1 MATSKV
7 VLPDN
12 EERTLIGKV
21 FTKLVKVMTDIFVM
35 KNGDVISLDINY
47 PYLVKLDKET
57 TEALF
62 YLFDDFGS
70 MIHIPNAREFKK
82 YVCPS
87 KADLEKG
94 IDLEEYR
101 KKALQVRLNSER
113 SKVLARTQY
122 YYDLNG
128 ILHDWHKLD
137 LSEAQVKDI
146 FVENNYFQFTPEDV
160 DDVPVILTKEAFPLV
175 TEKNVN
181 IVEYSARQYSIELN
195 LISFRCDIG
204 LFTSQSFNFY
214 IPTVKKDS

>member
-1 MATSKV
+1 MATTKV
-7 VLPDN
+7 ILPDN
-12 EERTLIGKV
+12 DERTLIGKV
-21 FTKLVKVMTDIFVM
+21 FTKLVKVMTDIYIM
-35 KNGDVISLDINY
+35 KTGDVVSLDINY
-47 PYLVKLDKET
+47 PYMIKLDDET
-57 TEALF
+57 TKALF

-87 KADLEKG
+87 KADLEKN

-101 KKALQVRLNSER
+101 KKAVQVRLNSER
-113 SKVLARTQY
+113 SNVIARTQY

-128 ILHDWHKLD
+128 ILHDWHKLN
-137 LSEAQVKDI
+137 LTEAQINDI
-146 FVENNYFQFTPEDV
+146 FVENNYFQFVPEDV

-175 TEKNVN
+175 TEKNTD
-181 IVEYSARQYSIELN
+181 IVEYSARQYSNELN

-214 IPTVKKDS
+214 IPMVKKDS

>member
-21 FTKLVKVMTDIFVM
+21 FTKLIKVMTDIFIM

-122 YYDLNG
+122 YKDLNG

-146 FVENNYFQFTPEDV
+146 FVENNYFQFTPEDT

-175 TEKNVN
+175 TEKNAN
-181 IVEYSARQYSIELN
+181 IVEYSARQYSNELN

-214 IPTVKKDS
+214 IPMVKKDS

>member
-21 FTKLVKVMTDIFVM
+21 FTKLVKVMTDIFIM

-87 KADLEKG
+87 KADFEKG

-146 FVENNYFQFTPEDV
+146 FVENNYFQFTPEDA

-175 TEKNVN
+175 TEKNAN
-181 IVEYSARQYSIELN
+181 IVEYSARQYSNELN

-214 IPTVKKDS
+214 IPMVKKDS

>member
-21 FTKLVKVMTDIFVM
+21 FTKLVKVMTDIFIM

-128 ILHDWHKLD
+128 ILHDWYKLD
-137 LSEAQVKDI
+137 LSEDQVKDI

-181 IVEYSARQYSIELN
+181 IVEYSARQYSNELN

-214 IPTVKKDS
+214 IPMVKKDS

>member
-1 MATSKV
+1 MATSKA

-21 FTKLVKVMTDIFVM
+21 FTKLVKVMADIFIM

-113 SKVLARTQY
+113 GKVLARTQY

-146 FVENNYFQFTPEDV
+146 FVENNYFQFTPEDA

-175 TEKNVN
+175 TEKNAN
-181 IVEYSARQYSIELN
+181 IVEYSARQYSNELN

-214 IPTVKKDS
+214 IPMVKKDS

>member
-21 FTKLVKVMTDIFVM
+21 FTKLVKVMTDIFIM

-57 TEALF
+57 MEALF

-82 YVCPS
+82 YTCPS
-87 KADLEKG
+87 KADLDKG

-128 ILHDWHKLD
+128 ILHDWHKLG

-181 IVEYSARQYSIELN
+181 IVEYSARQYSNELN

-214 IPTVKKDS
+214 IPMVKKDS

>member
-21 FTKLVKVMTDIFVM
+21 FTKLVKVMTDIFIM

-70 MIHIPNAREFKK
+70 MIHIQNAREFKK

-181 IVEYSARQYSIELN
+181 IVEYSARQYSNELN

-214 IPTVKKDS
+214 IPMVKKDS

>member
-21 FTKLVKVMTDIFVM
+21 FTKLVKVMTDIFIM

-57 TEALF
+57 AEALF

-101 KKALQVRLNSER
+101 KKALQVRLNSEH

-146 FVENNYFQFTPEDV
+146 FVENNYFKFTPEDV

-181 IVEYSARQYSIELN
+181 IVEYSARQYSNELN

-214 IPTVKKDS
+214 IPMVKKDS